1 MSLCNQENKGKN
13 KPMEAYIIMLHL
25 VFTKKAKFTDIRDLL
40 LWDQWKQSEAIRII
54 AYINQRIIK
63 LSNEWDEEIP
73 RINAFMLNRHGKH
86 TSYVC
91 REIFNLPDDGT
102 QPTPEQSNAYAE
114 SIENY
119 TKWDLVLEV
128 FRKEAMGN

>member
-1 MSLCNQENKGKN
+1 MSLCNQEIKGKN
-13 KPMEAYIIMLHL
+13 KPMEACIVMLHL
-25 VFTKKAKFTDIRDLL
+25 VFKKKSTFTDIRDLL

-63 LSNEWDEEIP
+63 LSDEWNEEVP
-73 RINAFMLNRHGKH
+73 HINAFMLDRHGKH

-102 QPTPEQSNAYAE
+102 QPTSQQSKEYAE
-114 SIENY
+114 FIENY
-119 TKWDLVLEV
+119 PKWNLVLEV
-128 FRKEAMGN
+128 FRKEAMGY